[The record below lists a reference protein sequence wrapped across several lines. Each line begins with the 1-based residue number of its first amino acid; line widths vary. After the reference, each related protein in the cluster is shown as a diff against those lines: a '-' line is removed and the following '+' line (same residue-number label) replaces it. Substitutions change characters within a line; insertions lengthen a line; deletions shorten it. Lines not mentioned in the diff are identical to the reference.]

1 MICTS
6 ISEAATV
13 DRVLATVNKEAITLS
28 DYKKFIFQ
36 IGASESFDKVD
47 ESLLKKL
54 IEDKIILIE
63 AKKSDIVVAEAE
75 ISQVIKNF
83 QKSNSMSEEKMKK
96 RLAEGGM
103 TMADYEIILKENLIS
118 LKYIDR
124 ELNSKIVVTDREI
137 ADYYNDN
144 LNSFIDKPER
154 MKVKAI
160 FLKFNKTSTLTEITD
175 LKIKS
180 LKIIGE
186 IEKGVPFEELIELY
200 SDESLRVNDGVLGEF
215 EKGTLIGELDISISS
230 LDVGEVSKPVWTKE
244 GVYIVKLVNRIKA
257 SYIPLNQA
265 KEQIY
270 SALYQQKRE
279 RKFNEWL
286 KALWEKSSVTIK

>member
-1 MICTS
+1 
-6 ISEAATV
+6 
-13 DRVLATVNKEAITLS
+13 
-28 DYKKFIFQ
+28 
-36 IGASESFDKVD
+36 
-47 ESLLKKL
+47 
-54 IEDKIILIE
+54 
-63 AKKSDIVVAEAE
+63 
-75 ISQVIKNF
+75 
-83 QKSNSMSEEKMKK
+83 
-96 RLAEGGM
+96 
-103 TMADYEIILKENLIS
+103 MADYEIILKENLIS

-144 LNSFIDKPER
+144 LNNFIDKPER
-154 MKVKAI
+154 MKIKAI
-160 FLKFNKTSTLTEITD
+160 FLKFNKTSSLTEITD

-186 IEKGVPFEELIELY
+186 IEKGVPFDELIELY
-200 SDESLRVNDGVLGEF
+200 AGESLRANDGVLGEF

-244 GVYIVKLVNRIKA
+244 GVYIVKLVDRIKA
-257 SYIPLNQA
+257 SFIPLNQA
-265 KEQIY
+265 KEQIH

-286 KALWEKSSVTIK
+286 RALWEKSSVTIK